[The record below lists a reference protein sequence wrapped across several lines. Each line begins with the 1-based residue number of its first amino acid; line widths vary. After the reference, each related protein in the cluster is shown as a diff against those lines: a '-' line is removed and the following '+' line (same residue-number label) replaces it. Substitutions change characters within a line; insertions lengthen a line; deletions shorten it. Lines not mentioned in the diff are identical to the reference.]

1 MVAGT
6 QRPPLTA
13 ASDSASA
20 PDASAAGRMHRRL
33 QRSPRLLLAPL
44 LAAACLIHA
53 GVVGVTITDMR
64 VPSEVRNGSTAAVV
78 LDCEYSLRPEEQGA
92 DSGLVVK
99 WFFNNSPEPV
109 YQWIPGQK
117 PQDLG
122 ILRGRLKL
130 AHRASTSHASMHRAL
145 YIVRPTTEL
154 SGEYRCSVSTFKDED
169 FMTKKMIV
177 YATEKSLRLQPY
189 KPTGDSVNVSCR
201 AQGVFPEPKMVLYK
215 YSDGDPKPQPMQD
228 VTVSTQR
235 RDGGFDISAHK
246 LLFDRDLPDSATFA
260 CELRVPSTR
269 YSVRKSLVYYP
280 GADNPLP
287 MLDNGAWRRRA
298 PPLWSLLI
306 ASSSALAA
314 AGASLSS
321 SAARC

>member
-1 MVAGT
+1 MSSGGGSGGGGERVAYC
-6 QRPPLTA
+6 
-13 ASDSASA
+13 
-20 PDASAAGRMHRRL
+20 
-33 QRSPRLLLAPL
+33 LLAL
-44 LAAACLIHA
+44 LSPALV

-130 AHRASTSHASMHRAL
+130 AHRASASHASMHRAL

-201 AQGVFPEPKMVLYK
+201 AQGVYPEPKMILYK
-215 YSDGDPKPQPMQD
+215 YSDADPKPQPMQD
-228 VTVSTQR
+228 VTVLTQR
-235 RDGGFDISAHK
+235 RHDGGFDISAHK

-298 PPLWSLLI
+298 PPPWSLV
-306 ASSSALAA
+306 AAAASALALTA
-314 AGASLSS
+314 AATRLP
-321 SAARC
+321 RCDGRC